1 MASLNT
7 LRTKFGVVLSVVI
20 ALALLAF
27 IFSLRTEM
35 GFSGNDPKVGVID
48 GKSINYSEYYK
59 LYEQIKET
67 QNVQESNDQ
76 QSDMLANAVWQSLF
90 SQYVMTPGFEDL
102 GLAITEPER
111 IAILNGQI
119 PTQVFSAYFTDPAT
133 GQYRQDAVSD
143 FLSQASRNPQAMNMW
158 QQINEQAR
166 LEYLYQKY
174 FGLIK
179 GGVFANKLEVAEA
192 LKSNEKKSGRWV
204 AKKFSS
210 VPDSLINISNS
221 DIQSYYTSHINQFKQ
236 LPNRTLKYVVF
247 DVEPTD
253 ADMENLEKTVMG
265 VGEEFAATD
274 DVKTF
279 VRKNRNGHISDT
291 YYTNAQLSTEEAEA
305 LNAGKTYGPVLKNNE
320 WTMSRV
326 LDTKMAPDSL
336 GIRHIVLSYEQK
348 ELADSLVAAIKK
360 GANFAEL
367 AAQHSMAQTRAT
379 GGEVG
384 VLPFSS
390 FSGEFVAPL
399 AEAKKGDVVTINSGS
414 TIQIMQIYRADKP
427 SKHIQVASITYPVVA
442 SEATRKNLHNQAGT
456 FTVKAKDA
464 DSFNEAANEAAITP
478 RVATLSQGERTL
490 RGLEDSREVVR
501 WAYGA
506 EEGNVSEIF
515 KVGNDY
521 VVAILTE
528 IDNEEYTP
536 VEKVTAQIKMMLMR
550 DKKFDYI
557 KNQLSGSTLEE
568 QAKSLGTTVENFK
581 DVTLGAYYTEGI
593 GMEPRV
599 IGAIALDENKAVSAP
614 VKGFT
619 GLYVFQVDNVEKN
632 GEKTAEGEQVRLQAV
647 AEGMAQRFCVPA
659 VQEMSEMQ
667 DLRGKYF

>member
-7 LRTKFGVVLSVVI
+7 LRTKFGVVLSVII

-48 GKSINYSEYYK
+48 GKTINYSEYYK

-67 QNVQESNDQ
+67 QNIQESNDQ
-76 QSDMLANAVWQSLF
+76 QSDMLANAVWQSFF
-90 SQYVMTPGFEDL
+90 SKYVMTPGFEDM
-102 GLAITEPER
+102 GLKITEAER
-111 IAILNGQI
+111 RAILSGQI
-119 PTQVFSAYFTDPAT
+119 PTQVFSAYFTDPTT
-133 GQYRQDAVSD
+133 GQYNVEAVSE
-143 FLSQASRNPQAMNMW
+143 FLSQASSNPQAFNMW
-158 QQINEQAR
+158 EQINEQAQ
-166 LEYLYQKY
+166 LEYNFEKY

-179 GGVFANKLEVAEA
+179 GGVYANKLEVAEA
-192 LKSNEKKSGRWV
+192 LKNNEKKSGRWI
-204 AKKFSS
+204 AKKYSM
-210 VPDSLINISNS
+210 VPDSLITISKS
-221 DIQSYYTSHINQFKQ
+221 DVQSYYTSHLNQFKQ
-236 LPNRTLKYVVF
+236 LPNRTVKYVVF

-274 DVKTF
+274 DVKSF
-279 VRKNRNGHISDT
+279 VRKNRNGHISET
-291 YYTNAQLSTEEAEA
+291 YYTKAQLSLEEAEA

-348 ELADSLVAAIKK
+348 ELADSLVRAIKN

-367 AAQHSMAQTRAT
+367 AAQHSLAQTRAT

-390 FSGEFVAPL
+390 FSGEFIAPL
-399 AEAKKGDVVTINSGS
+399 AQAKKGDVLTINSGS
-414 TIQIMQIYRADKP
+414 TIQIMQIYRADKA
-427 SKHIQVASITYPVVA
+427 SKHIQVASITYPVAA
-442 SEATRKNLHNQAGT
+442 SEATRKNIHNQAGT
-456 FTVKAKDA
+456 FTVNAKDME
-464 DSFNEAANEAAITP
+464 SFNTAAIEAAITP
-478 RVATLSQGERTL
+478 RVATINQGERAL
-490 RGLEDSREVVR
+490 RGLEDSRELVR

-506 EEGNVSEIF
+506 EAGDISEIF

-528 IDNEEYTP
+528 IDDEEYTP
-536 VEKVTAQIKMMLMR
+536 VEKVTSRINMMLMR
-550 DKKFDYI
+550 DKKFEYI
-557 KNQLSGSTLEE
+557 KNELSGSTLEE
-568 QAKSLGTTVENFK
+568 QAKSLGTTVENFQ
-581 DVTLGAYYTEGI
+581 DVTLEAYYTEGI

-599 IGAIALDENKAVSAP
+599 IGAIALDETKAVSAP

-632 GEKTAEGEQVRLQAV
+632 AEKLAEGEQVRLQAV
-647 AEGMAQRFCVPA
+647 AEGMAQRFCIPA
-659 VQEMSEMQ
+659 VQEMSNMQ